1 MSEPARRKKVR
12 LGELLVEQKIITEAQ
27 LTSALAEQKRTGRKL
42 GRVLTDLGLVEESR
56 LHEVLAQH
64 LQIPFVDVRQL
75 TLDPGVVRLLP
86 EALARRFRALVLQA
100 DARGLTIGMADPTD
114 LFAYDELTSRLK
126 QPLRMALVRE
136 ADLLRTMDV
145 VYRRTDQIASIAQE
159 VHAEMRE
166 GDIDIEHLSVDE
178 GSSDAPII
186 RLIQSIFQDAVQM
199 RASDVHIEPGE
210 AALRVRQRIDGVLQ
224 EQSIEGRGVASALV
238 TRLKLMCGLDI
249 AEKRLPQDGRFSVK
263 VKDRHIDVR
272 LATMPTQ
279 HGESVVMRLLD
290 QTNNLMTLDQL
301 GMSAPMLTRFRELVE
316 RAAGMVLVTG
326 PTGSGKTTT
335 LYSALNHLNQPDTK
349 ILTAEDPVEYR
360 LDRINQV
367 QINAKIGLDFAR
379 VLRTMLRQDP
389 DIILVGEMRDQETV
403 DIGLRAAITGH
414 LVFST
419 LHTMNAVATVNR
431 LLDMGAAGYMIAAA
445 VHGIVAQRL
454 VRQVCTDCAQPREP
468 DAHQLAWLHAQ
479 VGAERAGQIE
489 FQSGTGCTY
498 CNLSGY
504 RGRVAIYELL
514 EIDRSQADAIRRGD
528 LIAFAAAA
536 RARPGYVSLTQSALE
551 LAAKGIT
558 TLAEV
563 IGVTSGLDE
572 APDRPVAAAGAA
584 PSSIPGLNSAQVSGA
599 ASLRLAQADEPGVSD
614 AILSGRMS

>member
-1 MSEPARRKKVR
+1 LQVDDSS
-12 LGELLVEQKIITEAQ
+12 TEAP
-27 LTSALAEQKRTGRKL
+27 
-42 GRVLTDLGLVEESR
+42 V
-56 LHEVLAQH
+56 
-64 LQIPFVDVRQL
+64 
-75 TLDPGVVRLLP
+75 
-86 EALARRFRALVLQA
+86 
-100 DARGLTIGMADPTD
+100 
-114 LFAYDELTSRLK
+114 
-126 QPLRMALVRE
+126 
-136 ADLLRTMDV
+136 
-145 VYRRTDQIASIAQE
+145 
-159 VHAEMRE
+159 
-166 GDIDIEHLSVDE
+166 
-178 GSSDAPII
+178 I

-210 AALRVRQRIDGVLQ
+210 SALRVRLRIDGVLQ
-224 EQSIEGRGVASALV
+224 EQSIEGRGVTSALV

-279 HGESVVMRLLD
+279 FGESVVMRLLD
-290 QTNNLMTLDQL
+290 QSNNLMTLDQL
-301 GMSAPMLTRFRELVE
+301 GMTPAMLQQFRGLIE
-316 RAAGMVLVTG
+316 RPAGMLLVTG

-419 LHTMNAVATVNR
+419 LHTMSAVATVSR

-454 VRQVCTDCAQPREP
+454 VRQVCSDCAQPHEP
-468 DAHQLAWLHAQ
+468 DAHQLAWLQAY
-479 VGAERAGQIE
+479 VGAERAARIE
-489 FQSGTGCTY
+489 FQVGAGCTY

-514 EIDRSQADAIRRGD
+514 EIDRTQADAIRRND
-528 LIAFAAAA
+528 LIAFASAA
-536 RARPGYVSLTQSALE
+536 RARPAYASLTQSALE
-551 LAAKGIT
+551 LAAKGVT

-563 IGVTSGLDE
+563 IGITSGLDE
-572 APDRPVAAAGAA
+572 APSHATAAGRPSTAGA
-584 PSSIPGLNSAQVSGA
+584 PQSEHELT
-599 ASLRLAQADEPGVSD
+599 D
-614 AILSGRMS
+614 AILSGRAS